1 MKSRTG
7 IELFLSALKE
17 YNIDHIFGN
26 PGTSE
31 SAITN
36 SLALPKHKDFKYFLA
51 VQEGVAMGMADGWA
65 RSTGKT
71 AFVNLHIDSGLANG
85 ISLLINAFY
94 GGAPIVLTAG
104 NKDIRKLGPGRSD
117 LAELARPF
125 AKWSAEITHAGQ
137 VPSIIRRAFQE
148 AKTSPT
154 GPVFVG
160 MSANAF
166 DDVAD
171 VNIQPSTNVVQNS
184 STDPNTLEE
193 VCDLLS
199 TASKP
204 IMIIGDRLNG
214 ANQAAL
220 KLAETAGILVYG
232 HGSFEVN
239 FPATHPLWQGNL
251 SVRNPDAVKAI
262 RSADLIIAA
271 GCTVFDDFFY
281 QAEDIIP
288 KSAKLV
294 HIDSDPS
301 SVGKSEPSDIA
312 ILAAPSEVITQL
324 AESVSYEF
332 TGTKAE
338 EAALRVKDAA
348 SVSSARREAFAKSA
362 MKQRNMS
369 PMSPSTFAATFADAL
384 PSDATVFNDGISTG
398 GLIFEAMSP
407 DERGSYYAIRG
418 GAIGWGMGA
427 TMGVQLG
434 QPDRPVV
441 GVMGDGTAIMTIQAL
456 WTAANSNIPA
466 VFVICNNRSYRILK
480 LNSNVYHRM
489 QGLQTPESYVASDF
503 DLPLDFKSQADAY
516 GVEGVR
522 VETPDEL
529 TAQIQ
534 RGCELNKPLVIDA
547 VIDGTV

>member
-1 MKSRTG
+1 MKLEG
-7 IELFLSALKE
+7 KHALLQMFVAE
-17 YNIDHIFGN
+17 GVNYVFGN

-31 SAITN
+31 TPMMTI
-36 SLALPKHKDFKYFLA
+36 LPEYKDLDYIL
-51 VQEGVAMGMADGWA
+51 VLQEGVAVGMAEGYG
-65 RSTGKT
+65 RSTGT
-71 AFVNLHIDSGLANG
+71 VPLVSLHIDNGMANG
-85 ISLLINAFY
+85 LSLMIDQLRS
-94 GGAPIVLTAG
+94 GTPMVMTAG

-137 VPSIIRRAFQE
+137 VTSVIRRAFQE

-171 VNIQPSTNVVQNS
+171 VNIQPSTDVVQNS

-214 ANQAAL
+214 ANQAAV
-220 KLAETAGILVYG
+220 KLAETAGLPVYG

>member
-1 MKSRTG
+1 MKLAG
-7 IELFLSALKE
+7 KHALLQMFVAE
-17 YNIDHIFGN
+17 GVNYVFGN

-31 SAITN
+31 TPMMTI
-36 SLALPKHKDFKYFLA
+36 LPEYKDLNYML
-51 VQEGVAMGMADGWA
+51 VLQEGVAVGMAEGYG
-65 RSTGKT
+65 RSTGT
-71 AFVNLHIDSGLANG
+71 VPLVSLHIDNGMANG
-85 ISLLINAFY
+85 LSLMIDQLRS
-94 GGAPIVLTAG
+94 GTPMVMTAG

-137 VPSIIRRAFQE
+137 VPSVIRRAFQE

-171 VNIQPSTNVVQNS
+171 VNIQPSTDVVQNS

-214 ANQAAL
+214 ANQAAV
-220 KLAETAGILVYG
+220 KLAETAGIPVYG

-348 SVSSARREAFAKSA
+348 SVSSARRESFAKSA

>member
-1 MKSRTG
+1 MKLEG
-7 IELFLSALKE
+7 KHALLQMFVAE
-17 YNIDHIFGN
+17 GVNYVFGN

-31 SAITN
+31 TPMMTI
-36 SLALPKHKDFKYFLA
+36 LPEYKDLDYIL
-51 VQEGVAMGMADGWA
+51 VLQEGVAVGMAEGYG
-65 RSTGKT
+65 RSTGT
-71 AFVNLHIDSGLANG
+71 VPLVSLHIDNGMANG
-85 ISLLINAFY
+85 LSLMIDQLRS
-94 GGAPIVLTAG
+94 GTPMVMTAG

-137 VPSIIRRAFQE
+137 VPSVIRRAFQE

-171 VNIQPSTNVVQNS
+171 VNIQPSTDVVQNS
-184 STDPNTLEE
+184 STDPNVLEE
-193 VCDLLS
+193 ICDLLS

-214 ANQAAL
+214 ANQAAV
-220 KLAETAGILVYG
+220 KLAETAGIPVYG

>member
-1 MKSRTG
+1 MKLEG
-7 IELFLSALKE
+7 KHALLQMFVAE
-17 YNIDHIFGN
+17 GVNYVFGN

-31 SAITN
+31 TPMMTI
-36 SLALPKHKDFKYFLA
+36 LPEYKDLDYIL
-51 VQEGVAMGMADGWA
+51 VLQEGVAVGMAEGYG
-65 RSTGKT
+65 RSTGT
-71 AFVNLHIDSGLANG
+71 VPLVSLHIDNGMANG
-85 ISLLINAFY
+85 LSLMIDQLRS
-94 GGAPIVLTAG
+94 GTPMVMTAG

-137 VPSIIRRAFQE
+137 VPSVIRRAFQE

-171 VNIQPSTNVVQNS
+171 VNIQPSTDVVQNS

-214 ANQAAL
+214 ANQAAV
-220 KLAETAGILVYG
+220 KLAETAGIPVYG

-348 SVSSARREAFAKSA
+348 SVSSARRESFAKSA

-503 DLPLDFKSQADAY
+503 DLPLDFKLQADAY

>member
-1 MKSRTG
+1 MKLAG
-7 IELFLSALKE
+7 KHALLQMFVAE
-17 YNIDHIFGN
+17 GVNYVFGN

-31 SAITN
+31 TPMMTI
-36 SLALPKHKDFKYFLA
+36 LPEYKDLNYML
-51 VQEGVAMGMADGWA
+51 VLQEGVAVGMAEGYG
-65 RSTGKT
+65 RSTGT
-71 AFVNLHIDSGLANG
+71 VPLVSLHIDNGMANG
-85 ISLLINAFY
+85 LSLMIDQLRS
-94 GGAPIVLTAG
+94 GTPMVMTAG

-137 VPSIIRRAFQE
+137 VPSVIRRAFQE

-171 VNIQPSTNVVQNS
+171 VNIQPSTDVVQNS
-184 STDPNTLEE
+184 STDLNAIGE
-193 VCDLLS
+193 VCDLLA

-220 KLAETAGILVYG
+220 KLAETAGIPVYG

-262 RSADLIIAA
+262 RSADTIIAA

-301 SVGKSEPSDIA
+301 SVGKSEPTDIA
-312 ILAAPSEVITQL
+312 ILAAPSEVISQL
-324 AESVSYEF
+324 AEAVSYEF

-348 SVSSARREAFAKSA
+348 VVSTARREAFAESA
-362 MKQRNMS
+362 IKQRKMS
-369 PMSPSTFAATFADAL
+369 PMSPATFAATFADAL
-384 PSDATVFNDGISTG
+384 PSDASVFNDGISTG

-407 DERGSYYAIRG
+407 DKRGSYFAIRG

-434 QPDRPVV
+434 LPDRPVV

-529 TAQIQ
+529 TAQIR

-547 VIDGTV
+547 VIDGAV

>member
-1 MKSRTG
+1 MKLEG
-7 IELFLSALKE
+7 KHALLQMFVAE
-17 YNIDHIFGN
+17 GVNYVFGN

-31 SAITN
+31 TPMMTI
-36 SLALPKHKDFKYFLA
+36 LPEYKDLNYIL
-51 VQEGVAMGMADGWA
+51 VLQEGVAVGMAEGYG
-65 RSTGKT
+65 RSTGT
-71 AFVNLHIDSGLANG
+71 VPLVSLHIDNGMANG
-85 ISLLINAFY
+85 LSLMIDQLRS
-94 GGAPIVLTAG
+94 GTPMVMTAG

-137 VPSIIRRAFQE
+137 VPSVIRRAFQE

-171 VNIQPSTNVVQNS
+171 VNIQPSTDVVQNS

-193 VCDLLS
+193 VCDFLS

-204 IMIIGDRLNG
+204 NMIIGDRLNG
-214 ANQAAL
+214 ANQAAV
-220 KLAETAGILVYG
+220 KLAETAGIPVYG

-434 QPDRPVV
+434 QPERPVV

>member
-1 MKSRTG
+1 MKLEG
-7 IELFLSALKE
+7 KHALLQMFVAE
-17 YNIDHIFGN
+17 GVNYVFGN

-31 SAITN
+31 TPMMTI
-36 SLALPKHKDFKYFLA
+36 LPEYKDLDYIL
-51 VQEGVAMGMADGWA
+51 VLQEGVAVGMAEGYG
-65 RSTGKT
+65 RSTGT
-71 AFVNLHIDSGLANG
+71 VPLVSLHIDNGMANG
-85 ISLLINAFY
+85 LSLMIDQLRS
-94 GGAPIVLTAG
+94 GTPMVMTAG

-171 VNIQPSTNVVQNS
+171 VNIQPSTDVVQNS

-193 VCDLLS
+193 ICDLLS

-214 ANQAAL
+214 ANQAAV
-220 KLAETAGILVYG
+220 KLAETAGIPVYG

-312 ILAAPSEVITQL
+312 ILASPSEVITQL

-338 EAALRVKDAA
+338 EAALRVKDAS
-348 SVSSARREAFAKSA
+348 SVSSTRREAFAKSA

-369 PMSPSTFAATFADAL
+369 PMSPATFAATFADAL

-503 DLPLDFKSQADAY
+503 DLPLDFKLQADAY

-529 TAQIQ
+529 TKQIQ

>member
-1 MKSRTG
+1 MKLEG
-7 IELFLSALKE
+7 KHALLQMFVAE
-17 YNIDHIFGN
+17 GVNYVFGN

-31 SAITN
+31 TPMMTI
-36 SLALPKHKDFKYFLA
+36 LPEYKDLDYIL
-51 VQEGVAMGMADGWA
+51 VLQEGVAVGMAEGYG
-65 RSTGKT
+65 RSTGT
-71 AFVNLHIDSGLANG
+71 VPLVSLHIDNGMANG
-85 ISLLINAFY
+85 LSLMIDQLRS
-94 GGAPIVLTAG
+94 GTPMVMTAG

-137 VPSIIRRAFQE
+137 VPSVIRRAFQE

-171 VNIQPSTNVVQNS
+171 VNIQPSTDVVQNS

-214 ANQAAL
+214 ANQAAV
-220 KLAETAGILVYG
+220 KLAETAGLPVYG

-294 HIDSDPS
+294 RIDSDPS

>member
-1 MKSRTG
+1 MKLEG
-7 IELFLSALKE
+7 KHALLQMFVAE
-17 YNIDHIFGN
+17 GVNYVFGN

-31 SAITN
+31 TPMMTI
-36 SLALPKHKDFKYFLA
+36 LPEYKDLDYIL
-51 VQEGVAMGMADGWA
+51 VLQEGVAVGMAEGYG
-65 RSTGKT
+65 RSTGT
-71 AFVNLHIDSGLANG
+71 VPLVSLHIDNGMANG
-85 ISLLINAFY
+85 LSLMIDQLRS
-94 GGAPIVLTAG
+94 GTPMVMTAG

-137 VPSIIRRAFQE
+137 VPSVIRRAFQE

-214 ANQAAL
+214 ANQAAV
-220 KLAETAGILVYG
+220 KLAETAGIPVYG

-348 SVSSARREAFAKSA
+348 SVSSARRESFAKSA

>member
-1 MKSRTG
+1 MKLEG
-7 IELFLSALKE
+7 KHALLQMFVAE
-17 YNIDHIFGN
+17 GVNYVFGN

-31 SAITN
+31 TPMMTI
-36 SLALPKHKDFKYFLA
+36 LPEYKDLDYIL
-51 VQEGVAMGMADGWA
+51 VLQEGVAVGMAEGYG
-65 RSTGKT
+65 RSTGT
-71 AFVNLHIDSGLANG
+71 VPLVSLHIDNGMANG
-85 ISLLINAFY
+85 LSLMIDQLRS
-94 GGAPIVLTAG
+94 GTPMVMTAG

-137 VPSIIRRAFQE
+137 VPSVIRRAFQE

-171 VNIQPSTNVVQNS
+171 VNIQPSTDVVQNS

-214 ANQAAL
+214 ANQAAV
-220 KLAETAGILVYG
+220 KLAETAGIPVYG

-338 EAALRVKDAA
+338 EAALRVKDAS
-348 SVSSARREAFAKSA
+348 SVSSTRREAFAKSA

-369 PMSPSTFAATFADAL
+369 PMSPATFAATFADAL

-529 TAQIQ
+529 TEQIQ

>member
-1 MKSRTG
+1 MKLEG
-7 IELFLSALKE
+7 KHALLQMFVAE
-17 YNIDHIFGN
+17 GVNYVFGN

-31 SAITN
+31 TPMMTI
-36 SLALPKHKDFKYFLA
+36 LPEYKDLDYIL
-51 VQEGVAMGMADGWA
+51 VLQEGVAVGMAEGYG
-65 RSTGKT
+65 RSTGT
-71 AFVNLHIDSGLANG
+71 VPLVSLHIDNGMANG
-85 ISLLINAFY
+85 LSLMIDQLRS
-94 GGAPIVLTAG
+94 GTPMVMTAG

-137 VPSIIRRAFQE
+137 VPSVIRRAFQE

-171 VNIQPSTNVVQNS
+171 VNILPSTDVVQNS

-214 ANQAAL
+214 ANQAAV
-220 KLAETAGILVYG
+220 KLAETAGIPVYG

-369 PMSPSTFAATFADAL
+369 PMSPSTFAATFANAL

>member
-1 MKSRTG
+1 MKLEG
-7 IELFLSALKE
+7 KHALLQMFVAE
-17 YNIDHIFGN
+17 GVNYVFGN

-31 SAITN
+31 TPMMTI
-36 SLALPKHKDFKYFLA
+36 LPEYKDLDYIL
-51 VQEGVAMGMADGWA
+51 VLQEGVAVGMAEGYG
-65 RSTGKT
+65 RSTGT
-71 AFVNLHIDSGLANG
+71 VPLVSLHIDNGMANG
-85 ISLLINAFY
+85 LSLMIDQLRS
-94 GGAPIVLTAG
+94 GTPMVMTAG

-137 VPSIIRRAFQE
+137 VPSVIRRAFQE

-171 VNIQPSTNVVQNS
+171 VNIQPSTDVVQNS

-214 ANQAAL
+214 ANQAAV
-220 KLAETAGILVYG
+220 KLAETAGIPVYG

-384 PSDATVFNDGISTG
+384 PSDTTVFNDGISTG

>member
-1 MKSRTG
+1 MKLEG
-7 IELFLSALKE
+7 KHALLQMFVAE
-17 YNIDHIFGN
+17 GVNYVFGN

-31 SAITN
+31 TPMMTI
-36 SLALPKHKDFKYFLA
+36 LPEYKDLDYIL
-51 VQEGVAMGMADGWA
+51 VLQEGVAVGMAEGYG
-65 RSTGKT
+65 RSTGT
-71 AFVNLHIDSGLANG
+71 VPLVSLHIDNGMANG
-85 ISLLINAFY
+85 LSLMIDQLRS
-94 GGAPIVLTAG
+94 GTPMVMTAG

-137 VPSIIRRAFQE
+137 VPSVIRRAFQE

-171 VNIQPSTNVVQNS
+171 VNIQPSTDVVQNS

-214 ANQAAL
+214 ANQAAV
-220 KLAETAGILVYG
+220 KLAETAGIPVYG

-456 WTAANSNIPA
+456 WTAANSNVPA

>member
-1 MKSRTG
+1 MKLEG
-7 IELFLSALKE
+7 KHALLQMFVAE
-17 YNIDHIFGN
+17 GVNYVFGN

-31 SAITN
+31 TPMMTI
-36 SLALPKHKDFKYFLA
+36 LPEYKDLDYIL
-51 VQEGVAMGMADGWA
+51 VLQEGVAVGMAEGYG
-65 RSTGKT
+65 RSTGT
-71 AFVNLHIDSGLANG
+71 VPLVSLHIDNGMANG
-85 ISLLINAFY
+85 LSLMIDQLRS
-94 GGAPIVLTAG
+94 GTPMVMTAG

-137 VPSIIRRAFQE
+137 VPSVIRRAFQE

-171 VNIQPSTNVVQNS
+171 VNIQASTDVVQNS

-214 ANQAAL
+214 ANQAAV
-220 KLAETAGILVYG
+220 KLAETAGIPVYG

-324 AESVSYEF
+324 SESVSYEF

-348 SVSSARREAFAKSA
+348 SVSSARRESFAKSA
-362 MKQRNMS
+362 MKQQNMS

>member
-1 MKSRTG
+1 MKLEG
-7 IELFLSALKE
+7 KHALLQMFVAE
-17 YNIDHIFGN
+17 GVNYVFGN

-31 SAITN
+31 TPMMTI
-36 SLALPKHKDFKYFLA
+36 LPEYKDLDYIL
-51 VQEGVAMGMADGWA
+51 VLQEGVAVGMAEGYG
-65 RSTGKT
+65 RSTGT
-71 AFVNLHIDSGLANG
+71 VPLVSLHIDNGMANG
-85 ISLLINAFY
+85 LSLMIDQLRS
-94 GGAPIVLTAG
+94 GTPMVMTAG

-137 VPSIIRRAFQE
+137 VPSVIRRAFQE

-171 VNIQPSTNVVQNS
+171 VNIQPSTDVVQNS

-214 ANQAAL
+214 ANQAAV
-220 KLAETAGILVYG
+220 KLAETAGIPVYG

-324 AESVSYEF
+324 AESLSYEF

-369 PMSPSTFAATFADAL
+369 PMSPSTFAATFANAL

>member
-1 MKSRTG
+1 MKLEG
-7 IELFLSALKE
+7 KHALLQMFVAE
-17 YNIDHIFGN
+17 GVNYVFGN

-31 SAITN
+31 TPMMTI
-36 SLALPKHKDFKYFLA
+36 LPEYKDLNYIL
-51 VQEGVAMGMADGWA
+51 VLQEGVAVGMAEGYG
-65 RSTGKT
+65 RSTGT
-71 AFVNLHIDSGLANG
+71 VPLVSLHIDNGMANG
-85 ISLLINAFY
+85 LSLMIDQLRS
-94 GGAPIVLTAG
+94 GTPMVMTAG

-137 VPSIIRRAFQE
+137 VPSVIRRAFQE

-171 VNIQPSTNVVQNS
+171 VNIQPSTDVVQNS

-193 VCDLLS
+193 ICDLLS

-214 ANQAAL
+214 ANQAAV
-220 KLAETAGILVYG
+220 KLAETAGIPVYG

-441 GVMGDGTAIMTIQAL
+441 GVMGDGAAIMTIKAL
-456 WTAANSNIPA
+456 WTGGNSNIA
-466 VFVICNNRSYRILK
+466 DVFVICNNRSYRILK

>member
-1 MKSRTG
+1 MKLEG
-7 IELFLSALKE
+7 KHALLQMFVAE
-17 YNIDHIFGN
+17 GVNYVFGN

-31 SAITN
+31 TPMMTI
-36 SLALPKHKDFKYFLA
+36 LPEYKDLDYIL
-51 VQEGVAMGMADGWA
+51 VLQEGVAVGMAEGYG
-65 RSTGKT
+65 RSTGT
-71 AFVNLHIDSGLANG
+71 VPLVSLHIDNGMANG
-85 ISLLINAFY
+85 LSLMIDQLRS
-94 GGAPIVLTAG
+94 GTPMVMTAG

-137 VPSIIRRAFQE
+137 VPSVIRRAFQE

-171 VNIQPSTNVVQNS
+171 VNIQPSTDVVQNS

-214 ANQAAL
+214 ANQAAV
-220 KLAETAGILVYG
+220 KLAETAGLPVYG

-294 HIDSDPS
+294 RIDSDPS

-427 TMGVQLG
+427 TMGVQPG

>member
-1 MKSRTG
+1 MKLEG
-7 IELFLSALKE
+7 KHALLQMFVAE
-17 YNIDHIFGN
+17 GVNYVFGN

-31 SAITN
+31 TPMMTI
-36 SLALPKHKDFKYFLA
+36 LPEYKDLDYIL
-51 VQEGVAMGMADGWA
+51 VLQEGVAVGMAEGYG
-65 RSTGKT
+65 RSTGT
-71 AFVNLHIDSGLANG
+71 VPLVSLHIDNGMANG
-85 ISLLINAFY
+85 LSLMIDQLRS
-94 GGAPIVLTAG
+94 GTPMVMTAG

-137 VPSIIRRAFQE
+137 VPSVIRRAFQE

-171 VNIQPSTNVVQNS
+171 VNIQPSTDVVQNS

-214 ANQAAL
+214 ANQAAV
-220 KLAETAGILVYG
+220 KLAETAGIPVYG

-348 SVSSARREAFAKSA
+348 SVSSARRESFAKSA

-369 PMSPSTFAATFADAL
+369 PMSPSTFAATFANAL

>member
-1 MKSRTG
+1 MKLEG
-7 IELFLSALKE
+7 KHALLQMFVAE
-17 YNIDHIFGN
+17 GVNYVFGN

-31 SAITN
+31 TPMMTI
-36 SLALPKHKDFKYFLA
+36 LPEYKDLDYIL
-51 VQEGVAMGMADGWA
+51 VLQEGVAVGMAEGYG
-65 RSTGKT
+65 RSTGT
-71 AFVNLHIDSGLANG
+71 VPLVSLHIDNGMANG
-85 ISLLINAFY
+85 LSLMIDQLRS
-94 GGAPIVLTAG
+94 GTPMVMTAG

-137 VPSIIRRAFQE
+137 VPSVIRRAFQE

-171 VNIQPSTNVVQNS
+171 VNIQPSTDVVQNS

-214 ANQAAL
+214 ANQAAV
-220 KLAETAGILVYG
+220 KLAETAGIPVYG

-547 VIDGTV
+547 IIDGTV

>member
-1 MKSRTG
+1 MKLEG
-7 IELFLSALKE
+7 KHALLQMFVAE
-17 YNIDHIFGN
+17 GVNYVFGN

-31 SAITN
+31 TPMMTI
-36 SLALPKHKDFKYFLA
+36 LPEYKDLDYIL
-51 VQEGVAMGMADGWA
+51 VLQEGVAVGMAEGYG
-65 RSTGKT
+65 RSTGT
-71 AFVNLHIDSGLANG
+71 VPLVSLHIDNGMANG
-85 ISLLINAFY
+85 LSLMIDQLRS
-94 GGAPIVLTAG
+94 GTPMVMTAG

-137 VPSIIRRAFQE
+137 VPSVIRRAFQE

-171 VNIQPSTNVVQNS
+171 VNIQPSTDVVQNS

-199 TASKP
+199 TSSKP

-214 ANQAAL
+214 ANQAAV
-220 KLAETAGILVYG
+220 KLAETAGIPVYG

-503 DLPLDFKSQADAY
+503 DLPLDFKLQADAY

-529 TAQIQ
+529 TAEIQ

>member
-1 MKSRTG
+1 MKLEG
-7 IELFLSALKE
+7 KHALLQMFVAE
-17 YNIDHIFGN
+17 GVNYVFGN

-31 SAITN
+31 TPMMTI
-36 SLALPKHKDFKYFLA
+36 LPEYKDLDYIL
-51 VQEGVAMGMADGWA
+51 VLQEGVAVGMAEGYG
-65 RSTGKT
+65 RSTGT
-71 AFVNLHIDSGLANG
+71 VPLVSLHIDNGMANG
-85 ISLLINAFY
+85 LSLMIDQLRS
-94 GGAPIVLTAG
+94 GTPMVMTAG

-137 VPSIIRRAFQE
+137 VPSVIRRAFQE

-171 VNIQPSTNVVQNS
+171 VNIQPSTDVVQNS

-214 ANQAAL
+214 ANQAAV
-220 KLAETAGILVYG
+220 KLAETAGIPVYG

-369 PMSPSTFAATFADAL
+369 PMSPSTFVATFADAL
-384 PSDATVFNDGISTG
+384 PSHATVFNDGISTG
-398 GLIFEAMSP
+398 GLIFQAMSP

-456 WTAANSNIPA
+456 WTAANSNIPSG
-466 VFVICNNRSYRILK
+466 FVICNNRSYRILK